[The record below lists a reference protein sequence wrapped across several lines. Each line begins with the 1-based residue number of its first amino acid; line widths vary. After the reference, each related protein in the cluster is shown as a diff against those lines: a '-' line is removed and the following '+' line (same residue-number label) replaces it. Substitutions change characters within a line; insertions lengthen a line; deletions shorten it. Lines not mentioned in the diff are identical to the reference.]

1 MGRYVIATTKS
12 WNIRNAER
20 LIEKYPNDQFVLI
33 TDKNDLTANFL
44 HDFHPRYIFFP
55 HWSWI
60 IPTEIYENYDCVVFH
75 MTDLP
80 FGRGGSPLQNLLV
93 RGIYGTK
100 ISAVKADAGIDT
112 GSVYF
117 KEPLDISEGNADTI
131 FSRASA
137 IVFGR
142 MIPRLMEGEITP
154 HPQEGEA
161 IAFKRRKPEQSE
173 IPDGLSQRQIYD
185 YIRMLDGEG
194 YPAAYKKYGDGKVYY
209 RKARL
214 EGDVV
219 FAEAEFRREQ
229 G

>member
-20 LIEKYPNDQFVLI
+20 LVEKYPDDQFALI
-33 TDKNDLTANFL
+33 TDENELTAEFL
-44 HDFHPRYIFFP
+44 NAFHPRYLFFP
-55 HWSWI
+55 HWPWI
-60 IPTEIYENYDCVVFH
+60 IPAEICGNYDCVVFH

-93 RGIYGTK
+93 RGIYETK
-100 ISAVKADAGIDT
+100 ISAIKVDAGIDT
-112 GSVYF
+112 GPVYF
-117 KEPLDISEGNADTI
+117 KEPLDISEGNADAI
-131 FSRASA
+131 FHSASE
-137 IVFGR
+137 IVFDR
-142 MIPRLMEGEITP
+142 MIPRLMEGEMTP

-161 IAFKRRKPEQSE
+161 VTFKRRRPAESE
-173 IPDGLSQRQIYD
+173 IPSGLSQRQIYD
-185 YIRMLDGEG
+185 FIRMLDGEG
-194 YPAAYKKYGDGKVYY
+194 YPAAYKRCGDGKVYY